1 MHRVWTLCHL
11 AFGALALSGCN
22 LVVMNP
28 SGDVASQQAQLI
40 VYATVLMLIVI
51 IPVIA
56 LTIFFAFKYRA
67 SNEEATFD
75 PDWHHSISLEMVV
88 WSVPMAIIMCLAGLT
103 WVATHRLEPYND
115 IRRIDSQTPID
126 PSVEPLTIQ
135 VAAMDWKWVF
145 LYPEQGIATV
155 NEVAAPVDRP
165 IEFHITSATV
175 MNSFYIP
182 ALAGMIYAMPG
193 MQTELNAVINEEG
206 VFKGLSANYSGE
218 GFSHM
223 NFDFIATVDQA
234 GFDAWVEKVQAEGSD
249 LDLDGLAELNKP
261 SVDHP
266 VMYFGSYD
274 ENAWNR
280 LVNKCVD
287 EDDLCLNDMMMADAL
302 GGGGIEGLF
311 NREQFRGLCSAENP
325 GAIMALIRP
334 GKHDLEKD
342 IIAAMTDLPANPRA
356 EN

>member
-115 IRRIDSQTPID
+115 IRRIDAQTPID